1 MITFR
6 SIRSNCPAYVSFL
19 ASKCGQKLEVI
30 SVCNEHNHEVS
41 AEHMK
46 LMPQNRK
53 LDIHVKKEVL
63 EMLQLN
69 IDKKLVLEYIQLK
82 SNKNFTLKDLFNL
95 SGSIKNK
102 KVPSDDATGYLEMV
116 KKIHNFISENSKTTE
131 DVVESN
137 RKRFKSIEKSQKL
150 ISLNETET
158 VYFEMAGDSFV
169 EYILPPESE
178 NKNIES
184 LEVTDTVEEPVTYYN
199 PIIEN
204 LVHYEVHE
212 IVTRDEFCVE
222 NNFDEEN
229 IENQELFE
237 IDPNYSN
244 SPNNNGYIEEEIEDE
259 VEENEE
265 YTDQEIKIENFVENN
280 ETNDTQWVE
289 DDSSEY
295 ENIEPSPILVKT
307 IKYRNKRLGRKIR
320 NCRSCGTNSK
330 LLKMQ
335 LEVMKAEK
343 RKLKEET
350 NILKLKKQK
359 LLFELANLKQC

>member
-307 IKYRNKRLGRKIR
+307 IKYQNKRLGRKIR
-320 NCRSCGTNSK
+320 NCRSCGTSSR

-343 RKLKEET
+343 RKIKEET